1 MKKGGREAVLA
12 AAILAAGVGGW
23 WIARSAIPPEDAS
36 PVAVKAATKPAVPYD
51 PPAKESKPTKRPE
64 GWNRDND
71 AQQAGALQNQ
81 RSLVFSSREAME
93 RFLAAAQ
100 GKGIAILGSIDKL
113 NALHVGFLSLDQ
125 LTALLDGSEESG
137 YIFPVTLPTPR
148 TDGVQDGAIGFGN
161 QLLSWLGITGDNSA
175 YGTGVKVGIL
185 DTGSTLAGA
194 KNVYLVDPP
203 ANAADWNGH
212 GTAVADLIRQIAPA
226 SELLSWRVANDAG
239 TSNSFLLAQG
249 ILAAA
254 DSGVDIINISMGS
267 YGNSTL
273 LRQAVEYAQKAGI
286 IIYASTGNEG
296 YDEVAYPAAYT
307 GVVGVGAVDAAG
319 NHLNFSNTGTVAMSA
334 PGLDLVTAWTGDQS
348 IYFTGTSASS
358 PIGAGVLAATM
369 SSGSTRISASKAY
382 ETVVDNLNESG
393 APGDDEYYGEGTV
406 DLGRIFRS
414 GQGGITDAAIASNYI
429 STGANGQ
436 PVLQVVVENRGT
448 ATLVNS
454 PVEVT
459 INGSTTSYYITTLQA
474 GDIKTF
480 TVPLTVT
487 NGGATIVS
495 GVGLSSSGTSDLK
508 PSNNKRSD
516 VYVPPTTN

>member
-1 MKKGGREAVLA
+1 MRKGGREAVLA
-12 AAILAAGVGGW
+12 VVILVGGLAGW
-23 WIARSAIPPEDAS
+23 WVTRSAVPPEEAK
-36 PVAVKAATKPAVPYD
+36 PVVATTPKPYVPYD
-51 PPAKESKPTKRPE
+51 PPAKESKPAKRPE
-64 GWNRDND
+64 GWNHDKD
-71 AQQAGALQNQ
+71 AAQAGALQNQ

-125 LTALLDGSEESG
+125 LTALLDGTEESG

-148 TDGVQDGAIGFGN
+148 TDGVQEGSIGFGN
-161 QLLSWLGITGDNSA
+161 QLLAWLGINGDNSA

-194 KNVYLVDPP
+194 KNYYLVDPP

-226 SELLSWRVANDAG
+226 SELLSWRVATDDG

-249 ILAAA
+249 IMAAV

-273 LRQAVEYAQKAGI
+273 LRQAVEYAQKEGVI
-286 IIYASTGNEG
+286 LYASTGNEG
-296 YDEVAYPAAYT
+296 YDQVAYPAAYP

-358 PIGAGVLAATM
+358 PIGAGVLAATI
-369 SSGSTRISASKAY
+369 SSGSTRITAAKAY
-382 ETVVDNLNESG
+382 EMVVDNLNESG
-393 APGDDEYYGEGTV
+393 APGDDEYYGGGTV
-406 DLGRIFRS
+406 DVGRIFRS
-414 GQGGITDAAIASNYI
+414 GQGGITDAAIASNYVSI
-429 STGANGQ
+429 GANGQ
-436 PVLQVVVENRGT
+436 PVLQVVVQNRGT
-448 ATLVNS
+448 ATLINA
-454 PVEVT
+454 PVQVT
-459 INGSTTSYYITTLQA
+459 MNGATTSYNITTLQA
-474 GDIKTF
+474 GDVTTF
-480 TVPLTVT
+480 TMPLTVA

-495 GVGLSSSGTSDLK
+495 GVSSSGSDLK
-508 PSNNKRSD
+508 PSNNRRSD

>member
-1 MKKGGREAVLA
+1 
-12 AAILAAGVGGW
+12 
-23 WIARSAIPPEDAS
+23 
-36 PVAVKAATKPAVPYD
+36 
-51 PPAKESKPTKRPE
+51 
-64 GWNRDND
+64 
-71 AQQAGALQNQ
+71 
-81 RSLVFSSREAME
+81 
-93 RFLAAAQ
+93 
-100 GKGIAILGSIDKL
+100 
-113 NALHVGFLSLDQ
+113 
-125 LTALLDGSEESG
+125 
-137 YIFPVTLPTPR
+137 
-148 TDGVQDGAIGFGN
+148 
-161 QLLSWLGITGDNSA
+161 
-175 YGTGVKVGIL
+175 
-185 DTGSTLAGA
+185 
-194 KNVYLVDPP
+194 
-203 ANAADWNGH
+203 
-212 GTAVADLIRQIAPA
+212 LIRQIAPA
-226 SELLSWRVANDAG
+226 SELFSWRVANDEG

-249 ILAAA
+249 ILAAT

-296 YDEVAYPAAYT
+296 YDQVAYPAAYT

-319 NHLNFSNTGTVAMSA
+319 NHLNFSNTGSVAMSA

-369 SSGSTRISASKAY
+369 SSGSTRVSASKAY

-406 DLGRIFRS
+406 DVGRIFRS

-436 PVLQVVVENRGT
+436 PVLQVVIQNRGT
-448 ATLVNS
+448 ATLINA

-480 TVPLTVT
+480 TLPLTT
-487 NGGATIVS
+487 ANGGATIVS